1 MLQFFLIIYLVL
13 EFFGNLFSN
22 IRYIYKLPKIIW
34 YPLLIGSLLFFY
46 FLSYFTNVFV
56 SFASSFLFYTLLNYH
71 GNYVP
76 KKKLSSQENKIG
88 IITGISEGGIGFHLA
103 KTFLELK
110 GTLIFACR
118 NVKNTETLVEKLKK
132 ETKNDKVY
140 VFELDMASFESIKAF
155 SKKIKSK
162 FDKIDVLINNA
173 GLFSNPGDMSS
184 DGFELCTQVNY
195 LSIYALTIELLDL
208 LKKSKSGRIVGTS
221 SSAQEPA
228 QFILDDFKG
237 EVVNGTF
244 ISYERSKLFLN
255 MFTRELQE
263 RLDRENFPNVTC
275 HSFHPGV

>member
-1 MLQFFLIIYLVL
+1 
-13 EFFGNLFSN
+13 
-22 IRYIYKLPKIIW
+22 
-34 YPLLIGSLLFFY
+34 
-46 FLSYFTNVFV
+46 
-56 SFASSFLFYTLLNYH
+56 LNYH
-71 GNYVP
+71 GNYIP
-76 KKKLSSQENKIG
+76 HKKLLTQENKIA
-88 IITGISEGGIGFHLA
+88 IITGISEGGIGYHLA

-118 NVKNTETLVEKLKK
+118 NVKNTERLIEKLKK
-132 ETKNDKVY
+132 ETKNDKVCVY
-140 VFELDMASFESIKAF
+140 ELDMASFESIKEF
-155 SKKIKSK
+155 SKKIRSK

-173 GLFSNPGDMSS
+173 GLFSNPGDLSS
-184 DGFELCTQVNY
+184 DGYELCTQVNY
-195 LSIYALTIELLDL
+195 ISIYALTIELLDL

-228 QFILDDFKG
+228 QCILDDFKG

-263 RLDRENFPNVTC
+263 RLNRDKFTNVTC